1 MNSLENQENIVNDTT
16 EVSDK
21 KVEPTESMQDTT
33 EVVANTDMPVNQEGG
48 DSLEKNKSY
57 VGYTREELVNELQE
71 LLKKTESAVI
81 SDIKGSVE
89 SIKQAFY
96 RLHKDKENLLQSEGD
111 EDTVV
116 ERVADSVEETF
127 RQLLGKYKEMKASAN
142 ALLTEEK
149 EKNLKLKEE
158 ILAKLEELTNST
170 DDLSTTI
177 PAFRKL
183 QQEWKAIGQVPQKAV
198 NEIWKTYNKYQE
210 KFYDLIK
217 INNELREYD
226 FKKNLELKNTLCL
239 AAEKL
244 EEEPNA
250 VLAFN
255 TLQKLHEEWREI
267 GPVAKEEREAIWNR
281 FKEASSKI
289 NKKHQAYFES
299 LKEKEEENL
308 RQKTAICEK
317 AEAIDLESLKNRKG
331 WQDKLD
337 EILALQEEW
346 KKIGFATKKANTK
359 IYKRFRAACDSFFKA
374 RNIFYKALKEEMAEN
389 LDRRKALLEKAEA
402 LKTSDDWKA
411 ATEKIKELQKE
422 WRSIGV
428 TFKKHSDE
436 VWEKFSAACD
446 YIFEQRE
453 QIFSDQKA
461 TEEENLKQKRAII
474 DKVSEFS
481 PTGNKEADIATLKE
495 FMAEFDKV
503 GFVPRKDK
511 AAIQNE
517 FRTLIDSKFDIVFNR
532 QPQNYNE
539 NKKAIDESSNKYLK
553 EYNTLKKE
561 IASYENNILFLNS
574 SSKKGNSLVDEMNN
588 KISELKAKLSELSKK
603 I

>member
-33 EVVANTDMPVNQEGG
+33 EVVANTDMPENKEGG

-71 LLKKTESAVI
+71 LLKKTESAAI

-428 TFKKHSDE
+428 TLKKHSDE

-511 AAIQNE
+511 AAVQNE
-517 FRTLIDSKFDIVFNR
+517 FRSLVDSKFDIVFNR

>member
-33 EVVANTDMPVNQEGG
+33 EVVANTDMPENKEGG

-71 LLKKTESAVI
+71 LLKKTESAAI

-198 NEIWKTYNKYQE
+198 NDIWKTYNKYQE

-267 GPVAKEEREAIWNR
+267 GPVAKEEREAVWNR

-511 AAIQNE
+511 AAVQNE
-517 FRTLIDSKFDIVFNR
+517 FRSLVDSKFDIVFNR

>member
-33 EVVANTDMPVNQEGG
+33 EVVANTDMPENKEGG

-71 LLKKTESAVI
+71 LLKKTESAAI

-331 WQDKLD
+331 WQDKLE

-511 AAIQNE
+511 AAVQNE
-517 FRTLIDSKFDIVFNR
+517 FRSLVDSKFDIIFNR

-553 EYNTLKKE
+553 EYNMLKKE

>member
-33 EVVANTDMPVNQEGG
+33 EVVANTDMPENKEGG

-511 AAIQNE
+511 AAVQNE
-517 FRTLIDSKFDIVFNR
+517 FRSLVDSKFDIVFNR
-532 QPQNYNE
+532 QPQNYSD

>member
-21 KVEPTESMQDTT
+21 KVEPTDSMQDTT
-33 EVVANTDMPVNQEGG
+33 EVVANTDMPENKEGG

-71 LLKKTESAVI
+71 LLKKTEGAVI
-81 SDIKGSVE
+81 TDIKGSVE

-111 EDTVV
+111 EGTVV

-511 AAIQNE
+511 AAVQNE
-517 FRTLIDSKFDIVFNR
+517 FRSLVDSKFDIVFNR

-553 EYNTLKKE
+553 EYNMLKKE

>member
-1 MNSLENQENIVNDTT
+1 MSNLENQENIVNDTT
-16 EVSDK
+16 ENSDK
-21 KVEPTESMQDTT
+21 IVESTESMQDTT
-33 EVVANTDMPVNQEGG
+33 EVVEATDVPVNQEIEGG
-48 DSLEKNKSY
+48 AEENKSY

-81 SDIKGSVE
+81 NDIKGSVE
-89 SIKQAFY
+89 AIKQTFY
-96 RLHKDKENLLQSEGD
+96 RLQKEKENPLSSEDG

-116 ERVADSVEETF
+116 ERVVDSVEETF
-127 RQLLGKYKEMKASAN
+127 KQLLGKYKEMKASAN

-226 FKKNLELKNTLCL
+226 FKKNLELKNTLCV

-267 GPVAKEEREAIWNR
+267 GPVAKEEREVIWNR

-308 RQKTAICEK
+308 RLKTAICEK
-317 AEAIDLESLKNRKG
+317 VESIDIESLQSRKH

-346 KKIGFATKKANTK
+346 KKIGFATKKANVK
-359 IYKRFRAACDSFFKA
+359 IYRRFREACDKFFKA
-374 RNIFYKALKEEMAEN
+374 KNNFYKTLKEEMTEN
-389 LDRRKALLEKAEA
+389 LNRRKALLEKAEA

-428 TFKKHSDE
+428 TVKKHSDE

-446 YIFEQRE
+446 YIFEQRN

-481 PTGNKEADIATLKE
+481 PTGNKDADIATLKE

-511 AAIQNE
+511 AAVQNE
-517 FRTLIDSKFDIVFNR
+517 FRSLVDSKFDIVFNR

-539 NKKAIDESSNKYLK
+539 NRKAIDESSNKYLK

>member
-33 EVVANTDMPVNQEGG
+33 EVVANTDMPENKEGG

-71 LLKKTESAVI
+71 LLKKTEGAVI
-81 SDIKGSVE
+81 TDIKGSVE

-111 EDTVV
+111 KGTVV

-422 WRSIGV
+422 WRNIGV

-511 AAIQNE
+511 AAVQNE
-517 FRTLIDSKFDIVFNR
+517 FRSLVDSKFDIVFNR

>member
-71 LLKKTESAVI
+71 LLKKTESAAI

-116 ERVADSVEETF
+116 ERVADSIEETF

-308 RQKTAICEK
+308 RLKTAICEK

-402 LKTSDDWKA
+402 LKASDDWKA

-511 AAIQNE
+511 TAIQNE

-532 QPQNYNE
+532 QPQNYSD

>member
-33 EVVANTDMPVNQEGG
+33 EVVANTDMPENKEGG

-71 LLKKTESAVI
+71 LLKKTESAGI

-111 EDTVV
+111 EGTVV

-308 RQKTAICEK
+308 RLKTAICEK

-511 AAIQNE
+511 AAVQNE
-517 FRTLIDSKFDIVFNR
+517 FRSLVDSKFDIVFNR

>member
-21 KVEPTESMQDTT
+21 KVEPTDSMQDTT
-33 EVVANTDMPVNQEGG
+33 EVVANTDMPENKEGG

-71 LLKKTESAVI
+71 LLKKTESAAI

-331 WQDKLD
+331 WQDKLE

-511 AAIQNE
+511 AAVQNE
-517 FRTLIDSKFDIVFNR
+517 FRSLVDSKFDIVFNR

>member
-33 EVVANTDMPVNQEGG
+33 EVVANTDMPENKEGG

-71 LLKKTESAVI
+71 LLKKTEGAVI
-81 SDIKGSVE
+81 TDIKGSVE

-116 ERVADSVEETF
+116 ESVADSVEETF

-226 FKKNLELKNTLCL
+226 FKKNLELKNTLCV

-267 GPVAKEEREAIWNR
+267 GPVAKEEREVIWNR

-511 AAIQNE
+511 AAVQNE
-517 FRTLIDSKFDIVFNR
+517 FRSLVDSKFDIVFNR

>member
-1 MNSLENQENIVNDTT
+1 MSNLENQENIVNDTT
-16 EVSDK
+16 ENSDK
-21 KVEPTESMQDTT
+21 IVESTESMQDTT
-33 EVVANTDMPVNQEGG
+33 EVVEATDVPVNQETEGG
-48 DSLEKNKSY
+48 AEENKSY

-81 SDIKGSVE
+81 NDIKGSVE
-89 SIKQAFY
+89 AIKQTFY
-96 RLHKDKENLLQSEGD
+96 RLQKEKENPLSSEDG

-116 ERVADSVEETF
+116 EKVIDSVEETF
-127 RQLLGKYKEMKASAN
+127 KQLLGKYKEMKASAN

-226 FKKNLELKNTLCL
+226 FKKNLELKNTLCI

-267 GPVAKEEREAIWNR
+267 GPVAKEEREVIWNR

-308 RQKTAICEK
+308 RLKTAICEK
-317 AEAIDLESLKNRKG
+317 VEAIDIESLQSRKH

-346 KKIGFATKKANTK
+346 KKIGFATKKANVK
-359 IYKRFRAACDSFFKA
+359 IYRRFREACDKFFKA
-374 RNIFYKALKEEMAEN
+374 KNNFYKAIKEEMAEN
-389 LDRRKALLEKAEA
+389 LNRRKALLEKAEV

-428 TFKKHSDE
+428 TVKKHSDE

-446 YIFEQRE
+446 YVFEQRN

-461 TEEENLKQKRAII
+461 SEEENLKQKRAII
-474 DKVSEFS
+474 DRVNEFL
-481 PTGNKEADIATLKE
+481 PTGNKETDIATLKD

-517 FRTLIDSKFDIVFNR
+517 FRSLVDSKFDIVFNR

>member
-33 EVVANTDMPVNQEGG
+33 EVVANTDMPENKEGG

-71 LLKKTESAVI
+71 LLKKTESAAI

-359 IYKRFRAACDSFFKA
+359 IYKRFRAACDNFFKA

-428 TFKKHSDE
+428 TLKKHSDE

-511 AAIQNE
+511 AAVQNE
-517 FRTLIDSKFDIVFNR
+517 FRSLVDSKFDIVFNR

>member
-21 KVEPTESMQDTT
+21 KVEPTESMQDTK

-127 RQLLGKYKEMKASAN
+127 RQLLGKYKEMKASTN

>member
-1 MNSLENQENIVNDTT
+1 
-16 EVSDK
+16 
-21 KVEPTESMQDTT
+21 
-33 EVVANTDMPVNQEGG
+33 
-48 DSLEKNKSY
+48 
-57 VGYTREELVNELQE
+57 
-71 LLKKTESAVI
+71 
-81 SDIKGSVE
+81 
-89 SIKQAFY
+89 
-96 RLHKDKENLLQSEGD
+96 
-111 EDTVV
+111 
-116 ERVADSVEETF
+116 
-127 RQLLGKYKEMKASAN
+127 
-142 ALLTEEK
+142 
-149 EKNLKLKEE
+149 
-158 ILAKLEELTNST
+158 
-170 DDLSTTI
+170 
-177 PAFRKL
+177 
-183 QQEWKAIGQVPQKAV
+183 
-198 NEIWKTYNKYQE
+198 
-210 KFYDLIK
+210 
-217 INNELREYD
+217 
-226 FKKNLELKNTLCL
+226 
-239 AAEKL
+239 
-244 EEEPNA
+244 
-250 VLAFN
+250 
-255 TLQKLHEEWREI
+255 LHEEWREI
-267 GPVAKEEREAIWNR
+267 GPVAKEEREVIWNR

-308 RQKTAICEK
+308 RLKTAICEK
-317 AEAIDLESLKNRKG
+317 VEAIDIESLQSRKH

-346 KKIGFATKKANTK
+346 KKIGFATKKANVK
-359 IYKRFRAACDSFFKA
+359 IYRRFREACDKFFKA
-374 RNIFYKALKEEMAEN
+374 KNNFYKAIKEEMAEN
-389 LDRRKALLEKAEA
+389 LNRRKALLEKAEA

-428 TFKKHSDE
+428 TVKKHSDE

-446 YIFEQRE
+446 YVFEQRN

-461 TEEENLKQKRAII
+461 SEEENLKQKRAII
-474 DKVSEFS
+474 DRVSEFL
-481 PTGNKEADIATLKE
+481 PTGNKDADIATLKD

-511 AAIQNE
+511 AAVQNE
-517 FRTLIDSKFDIVFNR
+517 FRSLVDSKFDIVFNR

>member
-1 MNSLENQENIVNDTT
+1 MINI
-16 EVSDK
+16 
-21 KVEPTESMQDTT
+21 
-33 EVVANTDMPVNQEGG
+33 
-48 DSLEKNKSY
+48 Y
-57 VGYTREELVNELQE
+57 
-71 LLKKTESAVI
+71 
-81 SDIKGSVE
+81 
-89 SIKQAFY
+89 
-96 RLHKDKENLLQSEGD
+96 KEILLQSEGD
-111 EDTVV
+111 EGTVV

-308 RQKTAICEK
+308 RLKTAICEK

-481 PTGNKEADIATLKE
+481 PTGNKEADITTLKE

-532 QPQNYNE
+532 QPQNYSD

>member
-33 EVVANTDMPVNQEGG
+33 EVVANTDMPENKEGG

-71 LLKKTESAVI
+71 LLKKTESAAI

-532 QPQNYNE
+532 QPQNYSD

>member
-33 EVVANTDMPVNQEGG
+33 EVVANTDMPENKEGG

-71 LLKKTESAVI
+71 LLKKTESAAI

-331 WQDKLD
+331 WQDKLE

-359 IYKRFRAACDSFFKA
+359 IY
-374 RNIFYKALKEEMAEN
+374 N
-389 LDRRKALLEKAEA
+389 RK
-402 LKTSDDWKA
+402 
-411 ATEKIKELQKE
+411 QP
-422 WRSIGV
+422 R
-428 TFKKHSDE
+428 TFPG
-436 VWEKFSAACD
+436 
-446 YIFEQRE
+446 
-453 QIFSDQKA
+453 
-461 TEEENLKQKRAII
+461 L
-474 DKVSEFS
+474 
-481 PTGNKEADIATLKE
+481 
-495 FMAEFDKV
+495 
-503 GFVPRKDK
+503 
-511 AAIQNE
+511 
-517 FRTLIDSKFDIVFNR
+517 
-532 QPQNYNE
+532 
-539 NKKAIDESSNKYLK
+539 
-553 EYNTLKKE
+553 
-561 IASYENNILFLNS
+561 
-574 SSKKGNSLVDEMNN
+574 
-588 KISELKAKLSELSKK
+588 
-603 I
+603 

>member
-1 MNSLENQENIVNDTT
+1 MYSYIIGKVINKFKNILILENNNIGYEIYMTEISLSELNIGEETKIYTYYNVSQDNISLFGFKNLEEKKMFENLISVSKIGAKTAIGILSSISIAEFAIAIITNDINRL
-16 EVSDK
+16 SK
-21 KVEPTESMQDTT
+21 LP
-33 EVVANTDMPVNQEGG
+33 GIG
-48 DSLEKNKSY
+48 
-57 VGYTREELVNELQE
+57 
-71 LLKKTESAVI
+71 KKTAQRIVLEI
-81 SDIKGSVE
+81 T
-89 SIKQAFY
+89 
-96 RLHKDKENLLQSEGD
+96 DKVK
-111 EDTVV
+111 T
-116 ERVADSVEETF
+116 EEIIF
-127 RQLLGKYKEMKASAN
+127 
-142 ALLTEEK
+142 TEEK

-281 FKEASSKI
+281 FREASSKI

-308 RQKTAICEK
+308 RLKTAICEK

-532 QPQNYNE
+532 QPQNYSD

>member
-1 MNSLENQENIVNDTT
+1 MSNLENQENIVNDTT
-16 EVSDK
+16 ENSDK
-21 KVEPTESMQDTT
+21 IVGSTESIQDTT
-33 EVVANTDMPVNQEGG
+33 EVVEATDVPVNQEIEGG
-48 DSLEKNKSY
+48 AEENKSY

-81 SDIKGSVE
+81 NDIKGSVE
-89 SIKQAFY
+89 AIKQTFY
-96 RLHKDKENLLQSEGD
+96 RLHKEKENPLSSEDG

-116 ERVADSVEETF
+116 ERVVDSVEETF
-127 RQLLGKYKEMKASAN
+127 KQLLGKYKEMKASAN

-226 FKKNLELKNTLCL
+226 FKKNLELKNTLCI

-267 GPVAKEEREAIWNR
+267 GPVAKEEREVIWNR

-308 RQKTAICEK
+308 RLKTAICEK
-317 AEAIDLESLKNRKG
+317 VEAIDIESLQSRKH

-346 KKIGFATKKANTK
+346 KKIGFATKKANVK
-359 IYKRFRAACDSFFKA
+359 IYRRFREACDKFFKA
-374 RNIFYKALKEEMAEN
+374 KNNFYKAIKEEMAEN
-389 LDRRKALLEKAEA
+389 LNRRKALLEKAEA

-428 TFKKHSDE
+428 TVKKHSDE

-446 YIFEQRE
+446 YVFEQRN
-453 QIFSDQKA
+453 QIFSGQKA
-461 TEEENLKQKRAII
+461 SEEENLKQKRAII
-474 DKVSEFS
+474 DRVSEFL
-481 PTGNKEADIATLKE
+481 PTGNKDADIATLKD

-539 NKKAIDESSNKYLK
+539 NRKAIDESSNKYLK

>member
-1 MNSLENQENIVNDTT
+1 MSNLENQENIVNDTT
-16 EVSDK
+16 ENSDK
-21 KVEPTESMQDTT
+21 IVESTESMQDTT
-33 EVVANTDMPVNQEGG
+33 EVVEAADVPVNQEIEGG
-48 DSLEKNKSY
+48 AEENKSY

-81 SDIKGSVE
+81 NDIKGSVE
-89 SIKQAFY
+89 AIKQTFY
-96 RLHKDKENLLQSEGD
+96 RLQKEKENPSSSEDG

-116 ERVADSVEETF
+116 EKVIDSVEETF
-127 RQLLGKYKEMKASAN
+127 KQLLGKYKEMKASAN

-226 FKKNLELKNTLCL
+226 FKKNLELKNTLCV

-267 GPVAKEEREAIWNR
+267 GPVAKEEREVIWNR

-308 RQKTAICEK
+308 RLKTAICEK
-317 AEAIDLESLKNRKG
+317 VESIDIESLQSRKH

-346 KKIGFATKKANTK
+346 KKIGFATKKANVK
-359 IYKRFRAACDSFFKA
+359 IYRRFREACDKFFKA
-374 RNIFYKALKEEMAEN
+374 KNNFYKAIKEEMAEN
-389 LDRRKALLEKAEA
+389 LNRRKALLEKAEA

-428 TFKKHSDE
+428 TVKKHSDE

-446 YIFEQRE
+446 YVFEQRN

-461 TEEENLKQKRAII
+461 SEEENLKQKRAII
-474 DKVSEFS
+474 DRVSEFL
-481 PTGNKEADIATLKE
+481 PTGNKDADIATLKE

-517 FRTLIDSKFDIVFNR
+517 FRSLVDSKFDIVFNR